1 MRKAP
6 SVLALLFI
14 AITLARVAHFAD
26 VHMHAGFLGWL
37 FALCM
42 GVSVYVVSSNTRE
55 HITVRENAQEDRRS
69 RNARRIARGV
79 LMPLILSEGLFNLAD
94 VLSALTPDAPLHIQI
109 AAWVYGLL
117 PTLLVAGLGMLQGYL
132 DRLPVPPHKPD
143 AWQRLSARILARF
156 ESALETPKPAPVQT
170 PMPMEPSMLLPAMQT
185 QAKPP
190 MQKRPAPKRK
200 PHAKTHEQGLLAVCT
215 ACGWEST
222 KTYAHARQQ
231 SNALAAHARFCKVKQ
246 NGHVSRETL

>member
-1 MRKAP
+1 MSMRKAP

-14 AITLARVAHFAD
+14 TITLARVAHFAE
-26 VHMHAGFLGWL
+26 VHMHAGLLGWL

-42 GVSVYVVSSNTRE
+42 GASVYVVSSNTRE

-69 RNARRIARGV
+69 RNPRRVAWAV
-79 LMPLILSEGLFNLAD
+79 LAPLVLSEGLFNLAD
-94 VLSALTPDAPLHIQI
+94 VLSALAVDAPLHIQI

-132 DRLPVPPHKPD
+132 DRLPVPPHKPS
-143 AWQRLSARILARF
+143 AWQRLGASLLARF
-156 ESALETPKPAPVQT
+156 ESALEAPKPAPVQT
-170 PMPMEPSMLLPAMQT
+170 PVQMEPPMLAPAMQV
-185 QAKPP
+185 QAPTP
-190 MQKRPAPKRK
+190 VPKRK
-200 PHAKTHEQGLLAVCT
+200 PPTKTQAHGLLAVCT
-215 ACGWEST
+215 ACGWESE